1 MGAALEVVGVDR
13 TFASSELSRQ
23 GLAAS
28 GRFKGAWL
36 ATQPFEAQYSDAR
49 QFRTSS
55 QVYGKAH
62 GPERASRAVR

>member
-36 ATQPFEAQYSDAR
+36 ATQPFEARSVFGR
-49 QFRTSS
+49 Q
-55 QVYGKAH
+55 
-62 GPERASRAVR
+62 AVQNVEAGVW